1 MPILQRQADQGDG
14 TSVLDEFTSSPQA
27 LLTTQSIGALPAG
40 VTAVEWGDQ
49 FRHVTVLTLSTTLPA
64 IAGGAALGV
73 GKLIYTFPLGD
84 LVVHGTS
91 MNVTLTAA
99 DGNIDADT
107 PDVGVGSVI
116 ASGAI
121 ATLTTAT
128 FEDMI
133 TGQTATNCTGTNIP
147 ATLGTVHPVAD
158 AAAHT
163 AHLNVADTWAASGET
178 DCPLAGTVVLT
189 WSWLGNNI

>member
-1 MPILQRQADQGDG
+1 MPNKVTMQRFYADAGPVHEQDV
-14 TSVLDEFTSSPQA
+14 TFTSPDQN
-27 LLTTQSIGALPAG
+27 IGTPAAG
-40 VTAVEWGDQ
+40 VTVVENGDG
-49 FRHVTVLTLSTTLPA
+49 FNKVTTLTLSTTLPA

-73 GKLIYTFPLGD
+73 GKLIYTFPAGD
-84 LVVHGTS
+84 LVVHGTA
-91 MNVTLTAA
+91 MNVTLTAG

-116 ASGAI
+116 ASGVVSV
-121 ATLTTAT
+121 LSGTAT

-163 AHLNVADTWAASGET
+163 VYLNVADTWAASGET
-178 DCPLAGTVVLT
+178 ACPLAGTIVIK
-189 WSWLGNNI
+189 WSFLGNSI